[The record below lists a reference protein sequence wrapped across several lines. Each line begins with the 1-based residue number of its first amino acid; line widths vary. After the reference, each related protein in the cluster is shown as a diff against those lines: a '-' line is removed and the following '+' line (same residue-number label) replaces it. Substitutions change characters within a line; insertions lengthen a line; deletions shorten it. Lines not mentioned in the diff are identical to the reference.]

1 MYGRQYQ
8 WLIPG
13 WFKERWWEE
22 KNNTLEC
29 TPAQIKLAAGN
40 YIAIME
46 STWSSDPRETIN
58 GQVDHTKIRE
68 LENYNSYYNYSPN
81 VQ

>member
-1 MYGRQYQ
+1 MYGARYQ

-13 WFKERWWEE
+13 WFKEKWWEDAAKE
-22 KNNTLEC
+22 NLGC

-46 STWSSDPRETIN
+46 STWSSDTRPTIN
-58 GQVDHTKIRE
+58 GQVQWKQ
-68 LENYNSYYNYSPN
+68 LCKYQYSH
-81 VQ
+81 